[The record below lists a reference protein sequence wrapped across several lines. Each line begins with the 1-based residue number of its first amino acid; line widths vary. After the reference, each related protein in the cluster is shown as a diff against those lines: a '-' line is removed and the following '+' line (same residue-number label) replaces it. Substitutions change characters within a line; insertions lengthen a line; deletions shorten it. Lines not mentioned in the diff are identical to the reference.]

1 MKLIAHF
8 IILFI
13 SCNSIAQDVVI
24 NTELSGAAY
33 DEYQKNPDDTH
44 RLFYV
49 ACTRTENNLFIIEP
63 QRKKAYDI

>member
-1 MKLIAHF
+1 VKG
-8 IILFI
+8 
-13 SCNSIAQDVVI
+13 NERENVVI
-24 NTELSGAAY
+24 NPELSGSAY

-49 ACTRTENNLFIIEP
+49 ACTRTKDNLYIVEP